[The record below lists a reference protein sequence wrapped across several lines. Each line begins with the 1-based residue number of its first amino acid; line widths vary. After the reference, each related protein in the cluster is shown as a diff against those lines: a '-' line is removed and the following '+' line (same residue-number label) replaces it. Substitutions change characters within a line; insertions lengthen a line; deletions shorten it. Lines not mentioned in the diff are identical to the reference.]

1 MCNMFVSAETIVDYK
16 LEVLLVGLRWEKNII
31 VIYNSRS
38 YKPKWMDPKQDII
51 SEEVDDTGKILTET
65 IDEDE

>member
-1 MCNMFVSAETIVDYK
+1 
-16 LEVLLVGLRWEKNII
+16 
-31 VIYNSRS
+31 
-38 YKPKWMDPKQDII
+38 MDPKQDII